1 MVFARLSMSSLVQ
14 CKRPNETHAVSRR
27 LRARD
32 LLKTMRAVH
41 GNGNSHSDSGRYGIV
56 KGRPAATATVP
67 QRATPTPRPRPTRPP
82 TPAVLYVASGTFG
95 VQGILYTLDPA
106 TGAVF
111 TTVGPLNDAAG
122 NNYGITGLKY
132 HPFTGIFYGVTRDPT
147 NPDYLVLVNPATAL
161 VTPIGPLGAILTDM
175 AINPTTGFMYAVSG
189 VNQKFYTI
197 NTAIGQAVQTGL
209 TGIGFQNGGGL
220 AVDGTGALSASITF
234 PSTATTKR
242 LACDANWSNGSS
254 KFGTSGGLQS
264 EQWALRAGRGRRDRQ
279 QPPSVDRHVGYYH
292 RHGYQGGANPRPR
305 SRCARLYS
313 TVTR

>member
-106 TGAVF
+106 TGAVL
-111 TTVGPLNDAAG
+111 TTVGPLNDAGG
-122 NNYGITGLKY
+122 NNYGMTGLRY
-132 HPFTGIFYGVTRDPT
+132 HPTTGIVYGATTTTSPT
-147 NPDYLVLVNPATAL
+147 NPNYLVTVDPATAL
-161 VTPIGPLGAILTDM
+161 VTPIGPFGTGAFLTDL
-175 AINPTTGFMYAVSG
+175 AIDPTTGTMYGVSG
-189 VNQKFYTI
+189 NNQKFYTVD
-197 NTAIGQAVQTGL
+197 TATGQAVQIGS
-209 TGIGFQNGGGL
+209 TGIGFQNGGAL
-220 AVDGTGALSASITF
+220 TADSTG
-234 PSTATTKR
+234 
-242 LACDANWSNGSS
+242 
-254 KFGTSGGLQS
+254 
-264 EQWALRAGRGRRDRQ
+264 
-279 QPPSVDRHVGYYH
+279 
-292 RHGYQGGANPRPR
+292 
-305 SRCARLYS
+305 
-313 TVTR
+313 